1 MLKFCKTDFL
11 VLERLFKM
19 TQEELH
25 KEMTDI
31 LNSIYPKR
39 MVSTKHFII
48 AFGDIPVALC
58 AHMDTIFDHPP
69 TEIFWDKEQQVILG
83 NYGLG
88 ADDRVGIYAIMNL
101 LSAGYRPTII
111 LTTDE
116 ESGNIGAQVI
126 IRLITK
132 VPIELKYIIQLD
144 RRGEKDCVFYDCW
157 NEEFMDYVINFGFD
171 INFGSY
177 SDISSICPAWGVAG
191 VNLSIGYKD
200 EHTFRERLYVNHMLA
215 TIEKVKSMLDDAD
228 NVKAFKYMGDHLNEY

>member
-1 MLKFCKTDFL
+1 MLKFNKADFL
-11 VLERLFKM
+11 MLEDLLKM

-25 KEMTDI
+25 AEMTKV
-31 LNSIYPKR
+31 LSSVYQKR

-58 AHMDTIFDHPP
+58 AHMDTIFEHTP
-69 TEIFWDKEQQVILG
+69 TEIFWDQEQQVVFG

-88 ADDRVGIYAIMNL
+88 ADDRAGIFAIMNL

-116 ESGNIGAQVI
+116 ESGNIGAQVLT
-126 IRLITK
+126 RLISK
-132 VPIELKYIIQLD
+132 APIELKYIIQLD
-144 RRGEKDCVFYDCW
+144 RRGKKDCVFYDCW

-171 INFGSY
+171 ISFGSY
-177 SDISSICPAWGVAG
+177 SDISSICPAWDVAG

-200 EHTFRERLYVNHMLA
+200 EHTFRERLYVNYMIE
-215 TIEKVKSMLDDAD
+215 TIEKVKKMLNDAN
-228 NVKAFKYMGDHLNEY
+228 NVGVFKYMGDHLNEY